1 MFHLHLHG
9 SLIRRNVRVRGRA
22 GKFSNLEI
30 ISFVILH

>member
-1 MFHLHLHG
+1 MFISMVHLEL
-9 SLIRRNVRVRGRA
+9 RGRA